1 MSSLT
6 FDVFTAAFLS
16 KISEY
21 DFLEFDDTD
30 RDATVDE
37 YLRRAVA
44 QFRHVCKYDLTSAM
58 DKGERVFNIDIDDI
72 DADEIVDIISEGMVM
87 QWLKIYLNKQ
97 ELLEM
102 GLNTRDFTAYSPAEL
117 LRRVGDAYDRVKKE
131 YIQAVR
137 EYSYNHGDLTRLHIN

>member
-1 MSSLT
+1 MSLT

-21 DFLEFDDTD
+21 DFLEFDDAE

-37 YLRRAVA
+37 YLQRAVA
-44 QFRHVCKYDLTSAM
+44 QFKHICKYDLTSAM
-58 DKGERVFNIDIDDI
+58 DKENRVFDLDIDDA
-72 DADEIVDIISEGMVM
+72 DADEIVDIISEGMVR

-131 YIQAVR
+131 YTQMIR
-137 EYSYNHGDLTRLHIN
+137 EYSYTHGDLTRLHIN

>member
-1 MSSLT
+1 MSLT

-21 DFLEFDDTD
+21 DFLEFDDAE

-37 YLRRAVA
+37 YLQRAVA
-44 QFRHVCKYDLTSAM
+44 QFKHICKYDLTSAM
-58 DKGERVFNIDIDDI
+58 DKENRVFDLDVDDA
-72 DADEIVDIISEGMVM
+72 DADEIVDIISEGMVR

-131 YIQAVR
+131 YTQMIR
-137 EYSYNHGDLTRLHIN
+137 EYSYTHGDLTRLHIN

>member
-1 MSSLT
+1 MSLS

-21 DFLEFDDTD
+21 DFLEFDDAE

-37 YLRRAVA
+37 YLQRAVA
-44 QFRHVCKYDLTSAM
+44 QFKHVCKYDLSANM
-58 DKGERVFNIDIDDI
+58 DKAERVFNIEVDEFDQ
-72 DADEIVDIISEGMVM
+72 DEIVDIISEGMVM

>member
-1 MSSLT
+1 MSLT

-21 DFLEFDDTD
+21 DFLEFDDAE

-37 YLRRAVA
+37 YLQRAVA
-44 QFRHVCKYDLTSAM
+44 QFKHICKYDLTSSM
-58 DKGERVFNIDIDDI
+58 DKENRVFDLDVDEA
-72 DADEIVDIISEGMVM
+72 DADEIVDIISEGMVR
-87 QWLKIYLNKQ
+87 QWLKMYLNKQ

-131 YIQAVR
+131 YTQMIR
-137 EYSYNHGDLTRLHIN
+137 EYSYVHGDLTRLHIN

>member
-1 MSSLT
+1 MSVP

-21 DFLEFDDTD
+21 DFLEFDDND
-30 RDATVDE
+30 RNATVDE
-37 YLRRAVA
+37 FLQRAVA
-44 QFRHVCKYDLTSAM
+44 QFKHVCKYDLSGNM
-58 DKGERVFNIDIDDI
+58 DKDERMFAIDVEDCDID
-72 DADEIVDIISEGMVM
+72 ELVDIISEGMVM

-117 LRRVGDAYDRVKKE
+117 LRRVGDAYDRARKE

-137 EYSYNHGDLTRLHIN
+137 EYSFNHGDLTRLHI

>member
-1 MSSLT
+1 MSLT

-21 DFLEFDDTD
+21 DFLEFDDAE

-37 YLRRAVA
+37 YLQRAVA
-44 QFRHVCKYDLTSAM
+44 QFKHICKYDLTSAM
-58 DKGERVFNIDIDDI
+58 DKENRVFDIDIDDS
-72 DADEIVDIISEGMVM
+72 DADEIVDIISEGMVR

-117 LRRVGDAYDRVKKE
+117 LRRVGDAYDRVRKE
-131 YIQAVR
+131 YTQMIR
-137 EYSYNHGDLTRLHIN
+137 EYSYTHGDLTRLHIN